1 MTTLSNKSGIR
12 TRSQESV
19 LFSLEH
25 TSHAVRPGKLWQKVA
40 KNTSSQQLVLYNAF
54 PGRLRLCI
62 IESYSVGQKPPFWLS
77 AECWN
82 PHTTRNKQK
91 RKGEKRSSSY
101 REIFLSQ
108 QKRIFFFQCLSQH
121 IKLCLPLEEMQ
132 DVVSQS
138 SFNFREMN
146 QEGGN
151 ATGNVYLNTSLNA
164 KYLV

>member
-108 QKRIFFFQCLSQH
+108 QKRIFFF
-121 IKLCLPLEEMQ
+121 
-132 DVVSQS
+132 
-138 SFNFREMN
+138 
-146 QEGGN
+146 
-151 ATGNVYLNTSLNA
+151 NVYPSTSSCA
-164 KYLV
+164 YLLKKCKTLCHNHPLTSEKWIRKVAMQQVMFI